1 MQQIAITQLTPQDLK
16 QLIKEAIQQ
25 ERASYEESL
34 SNTEVDRL
42 NSREKTA
49 TDILDVDLSTLHR
62 WTQQGKIKAHAIGN
76 RIYYKDSSIEEAL
89 IEIKPKRRGYDRF
102 HQTLFK
108 VE

>member
-16 QLIKEAIQQ
+16 QIIKEVIQ
-25 ERASYEESL
+25 EELASFEDSL

-49 TDILDVDLSTLHR
+49 IDILDVDLSTLHR

-76 RIYYKDSSIEEAL
+76 RIYYKDTSIQDAL
-89 IEIKPKRRGYDRF
+89 IEILPKKKR
-102 HQTLFK
+102 L
-108 VE
+108 

>member
-16 QLIKEAIQQ
+16 QLVKDVIKEELAFLV
-25 ERASYEESL
+25 ASNNS
-34 SNTEVDRL
+34 VDQDRL

-49 TDILDVDLSTLHR
+49 KEILEIDLSTLHR

-89 IEIKPKRRGYDRF
+89 VVILPKKKR
-102 HQTLFK
+102 L
-108 VE
+108 

>member
-16 QLIKEAIQQ
+16 QLIKEAVQQ
-25 ERASYEESL
+25 ELSSLTDSL

-49 TDILDVDLSTLHR
+49 KDILDVDLSTLHR
-62 WTQQGKIKAHAIGN
+62 WTQQGKVKAHAIGN

-89 IEIKPKRRGYDRF
+89 IEIVPKKKRI
-102 HQTLFK
+102 
-108 VE
+108 

>member
-16 QLIKEAIQQ
+16 QLIREVVQQ
-25 ERASYEESL
+25 ELSSLTDSL

-49 TDILDVDLSTLHR
+49 KDILDVDLSTLHR
-62 WTQQGKIKAHAIGN
+62 WTQQGKVKAHALGN

-89 IEIKPKRRGYDRF
+89 IEIVPKKKR
-102 HQTLFK
+102 L
-108 VE
+108 

>member
-16 QLIKEAIQQ
+16 QLIKEVVQQ
-25 ERASYEESL
+25 ELLSLTDSL

-49 TDILDVDLSTLHR
+49 KDILDVDLSTLHR
-62 WTQQGKIKAHAIGN
+62 WTQQGKVKAHAIGN

-89 IEIKPKRRGYDRF
+89 IEIVPKKKR
-102 HQTLFK
+102 L
-108 VE
+108 

>member
-16 QLIKEAIQQ
+16 QLIKEVVQQ
-25 ERASYEESL
+25 ELSSLTDSL

-49 TDILDVDLSTLHR
+49 KDILDVDLSTLHR
-62 WTQQGKIKAHAIGN
+62 WTQQGKVKAHAIGN

-89 IEIKPKRRGYDRF
+89 VEILPKKKRI
-102 HQTLFK
+102 
-108 VE
+108 

>member
-16 QLIKEAIQQ
+16 QLIREVVQQ
-25 ERASYEESL
+25 ELSSLTDSL

-49 TDILDVDLSTLHR
+49 KDILDVDLSTLHR
-62 WTQQGKIKAHAIGN
+62 WTQQGKVKAHALGN

-89 IEIKPKRRGYDRF
+89 IEIVPKKKRI
-102 HQTLFK
+102 
-108 VE
+108 

>member
-25 ERASYEESL
+25 ERASYEESH
-34 SNTEVDRL
+34 SNNEVDRL

-49 TDILDVDLSTLHR
+49 KDILDVDLSTLHR

-89 IEIKPKRRGYDRF
+89 VEILPKKKR
-102 HQTLFK
+102 L
-108 VE
+108 

>member
-16 QLIKEAIQQ
+16 QLIKEAVQQ
-25 ERASYEESL
+25 ELSSLTDSL

-49 TDILDVDLSTLHR
+49 KDILDVDLSTLHR
-62 WTQQGKIKAHAIGN
+62 WTQQGKVKAHAIGN

-89 IEIKPKRRGYDRF
+89 IEILPKKKRI
-102 HQTLFK
+102 
-108 VE
+108 

>member
-16 QLIKEAIQQ
+16 QLIKEVIQK
-25 ERASYEESL
+25 ELASYEESL
-34 SNTEVDRL
+34 SNTEADRL

-49 TDILDVDLSTLHR
+49 IDILDVDLSTLHR

-89 IEIKPKRRGYDRF
+89 VEIKSKN
-102 HQTLFK
+102 H
-108 VE
+108 

>member
-16 QLIKEAIQQ
+16 QLIKEVIQ
-25 ERASYEESL
+25 EELASYEDSL

-42 NSREKTA
+42 NNREKTA
-49 TDILDVDLSTLHR
+49 IDILDVDLSTLHR

-89 IEIKPKRRGYDRF
+89 VEIKPKKKR
-102 HQTLFK
+102 L
-108 VE
+108 

>member
-1 MQQIAITQLTPQDLK
+1 MQQIAITKLTPQDLK

-25 ERASYEESL
+25 ERASYDDSL

-42 NSREKTA
+42 NSRKKTA
-49 TDILDVDLSTLHR
+49 KDILDVDLSTLHR

-89 IEIKPKRRGYDRF
+89 VEILPKKKR
-102 HQTLFK
+102 L
-108 VE
+108 

>member
-16 QLIKEAIQQ
+16 QLIKDAIQQ
-25 ERASYEESL
+25 ERASYDDSL

-49 TDILDVDLSTLHR
+49 KDILDVDLSTLHR

-89 IEIKPKRRGYDRF
+89 VEILPKKKR
-102 HQTLFK
+102 L
-108 VE
+108 

>member
-16 QLIKEAIQQ
+16 QLIKEVVQQ
-25 ERASYEESL
+25 ELLSLTDSL

-49 TDILDVDLSTLHR
+49 KDILDVDLSTLHR
-62 WTQQGKIKAHAIGN
+62 WTQQGKVKAHAIGN

-89 IEIKPKRRGYDRF
+89 IEILPKKKRI
-102 HQTLFK
+102 
-108 VE
+108 

>member
-16 QLIKEAIQQ
+16 QLIKEVVQQ
-25 ERASYEESL
+25 ELSSLTDSL
-34 SNTEVDRL
+34 SNSEVDRL

-49 TDILDVDLSTLHR
+49 KDILDVDLSTLHR

-89 IEIKPKRRGYDRF
+89 IEIVSKNKR
-102 HQTLFK
+102 L
-108 VE
+108 

>member
-16 QLIKEAIQQ
+16 QLIKEAFQQ
-25 ERASYEESL
+25 ELASYEESL

-49 TDILDVDLSTLHR
+49 KDILDVDLSTLHR

-89 IEIKPKRRGYDRF
+89 TEILPKKKR
-102 HQTLFK
+102 L
-108 VE
+108 

>member
-16 QLIKEAIQQ
+16 QLIKEVIQ
-25 ERASYEESL
+25 EVLASYEESL

-49 TDILDVDLSTLHR
+49 TDIFDVDISTLHR

-89 IEIKPKRRGYDRF
+89 VEIKPKKKR
-102 HQTLFK
+102 L
-108 VE
+108 

>member
-16 QLIKEAIQQ
+16 QLIKEAVQQ
-25 ERASYEESL
+25 ELSSLTDSL

-49 TDILDVDLSTLHR
+49 KDILDVDLSTLHR
-62 WTQQGKIKAHAIGN
+62 WTQQGKVKAHAIGN

-89 IEIKPKRRGYDRF
+89 I
-102 HQTLFK
+102 
-108 VE
+108 

>member
-16 QLIKEAIQQ
+16 QLIKEAVQQ
-25 ERASYEESL
+25 ELSSLIDSL

-49 TDILDVDLSTLHR
+49 IDILDVDLSTLHR

-76 RIYYKDSSIEEAL
+76 RIYYKDSSIQDAL
-89 IEIKPKRRGYDRF
+89 IEVLPKKKR
-102 HQTLFK
+102 L
-108 VE
+108 

>member
-16 QLIKEAIQQ
+16 QLIKEVVQQ
-25 ERASYEESL
+25 ELSSLTDSL

-49 TDILDVDLSTLHR
+49 KDILDVDLSTLHR

-89 IEIKPKRRGYDRF
+89 IEILPKKKR
-102 HQTLFK
+102 L
-108 VE
+108 

>member
-16 QLIKEAIQQ
+16 QLIREVVQ
-25 ERASYEESL
+25 EELSIPYADSL

-49 TDILDVDLSTLHR
+49 KDILDVDLSTLHR
-62 WTQQGKIKAHAIGN
+62 WTQQGKVKAHAIGN

-89 IEIKPKRRGYDRF
+89 IEIVPKKKR
-102 HQTLFK
+102 L
-108 VE
+108 

>member
-34 SNTEVDRL
+34 SNNEVDRL

-49 TDILDVDLSTLHR
+49 KDILDVDLSTLHR

-89 IEIKPKRRGYDRF
+89 IEILPKKKR
-102 HQTLFK
+102 L
-108 VE
+108 

>member
-16 QLIKEAIQQ
+16 QLIKEVIQ
-25 ERASYEESL
+25 EELASYEDSL

-42 NSREKTA
+42 NNREKTA
-49 TDILDVDLSTLHR
+49 IDILDVDLSTLHR

-89 IEIKPKRRGYDRF
+89 IEIKPKKKR
-102 HQTLFK
+102 L
-108 VE
+108 

>member
-1 MQQIAITQLTPQDLK
+1 MRQIAITQLTPQDLK

-89 IEIKPKRRGYDRF
+89 IEIKPKKKR
-102 HQTLFK
+102 L
-108 VE
+108 